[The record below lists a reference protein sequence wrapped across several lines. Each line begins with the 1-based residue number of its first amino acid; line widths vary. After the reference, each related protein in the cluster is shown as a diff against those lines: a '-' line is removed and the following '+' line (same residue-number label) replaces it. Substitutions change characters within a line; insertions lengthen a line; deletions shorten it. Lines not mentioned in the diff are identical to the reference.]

1 MSYYLSRYIGTYRVK
16 SEYDLD
22 TNDFARNPDGS
33 LDQNNTY
40 IKCANDAK
48 IFHYGKNI
56 LECYVP
62 SLQRGRNMLKG
73 LATELGFTLAD
84 YGTPCNYN
92 ALYQDLENTKVVF
105 DIDESD
111 AEVWWHFQSKNI
123 ELMAK
128 YMKPQ
133 TSGANIS
140 PFSLK
145 NLPKQKYT
153 IPYENMVVYKQI
165 INDANLD
172 NKLVIGKLTND
183 FITKIVPK
191 KHRLYAKS
199 DMKKEMRKVMLNGKE
214 FIHSIGL
221 WDEFMNFLRK
231 KLLE

>member
-1 MSYYLSRYIGTYRVK
+1 MAYYLQKYVGTYRVK

-22 TNDFARNPDGS
+22 TNDFARDANGNLETDS
-33 LDQNNTY
+33 TY
-40 IKCANDAK
+40 IKCANGAK

-62 SLQRGRNMLKG
+62 ALQRGRNMLKN
-73 LATELGFTLAD
+73 LATELGLNLED
-84 YGTPCNYN
+84 YGTPCNYRTF
-92 ALYQDLENTKVVF
+92 YQDLENTKVVF

-140 PFSLK
+140 PFSPK
-145 NLPKQKYT
+145 NLPKQKYAL
-153 IPYENMVVYKQI
+153 PYENMAVYKQI

-172 NKLVIGKLTND
+172 NNWSLAN
-183 FITKIVPK
+183 
-191 KHRLYAKS
+191 
-199 DMKKEMRKVMLNGKE
+199 
-214 FIHSIGL
+214 
-221 WDEFMNFLRK
+221 
-231 KLLE
+231 

>member
-1 MSYYLSRYIGTYRVK
+1 MAYYLQKYVGTYRVK

-22 TNDFARNPDGS
+22 TNDFARDANGNLETDS
-33 LDQNNTY
+33 TY
-40 IKCANDAK
+40 IKCTNGAK

-62 SLQRGRNMLKG
+62 SLQRGRNMLKN
-73 LATELGFTLAD
+73 LATELGLNIED
-84 YGTPCNYN
+84 YGTPCNYKTF
-92 ALYQDLENTKVVF
+92 YQDLENTKVVF

-133 TSGANIS
+133 TSGASIS
-140 PFSLK
+140 PFSPK
-145 NLPKQKYT
+145 NLPKQKYAL
-153 IPYENMVVYKQI
+153 PYENMVIYKQI

-199 DMKKEMRKVMLNGKE
+199 DMKKEMRKVMLSGKE

-221 WDEFMNFLRK
+221 WDEYMDFLRE

>member
-1 MSYYLSRYIGTYRVK
+1 MAYYLQKYVGTYRVK

-22 TNDFARNPDGS
+22 TNDFARDANGNLETDS
-33 LDQNNTY
+33 TY
-40 IKCANDAK
+40 IKCANGAK

-62 SLQRGRNMLKG
+62 ALQRGRNMLKN
-73 LATELGFTLAD
+73 LATELGLKLED
-84 YGTPCNYN
+84 YGTPCNYRTF
-92 ALYQDLENTKVVF
+92 YQDLENTKVVF
-105 DIDESD
+105 DINESD

-133 TSGANIS
+133 TSGASIS
-140 PFSLK
+140 PFSPK

-153 IPYENMVVYKQI
+153 LPYENMVVYKQI

-199 DMKKEMRKVMLNGKE
+199 DMKKEMRKVMLSGKE

-221 WDEFMNFLRK
+221 LDEYMDFLRE

>member
-1 MSYYLSRYIGTYRVK
+1 MAYYLQKYVGTYRVK

-22 TNDFARNPDGS
+22 TNDFARDANGNLETDS
-33 LDQNNTY
+33 TY
-40 IKCANDAK
+40 IKCANGAK

-62 SLQRGRNMLKG
+62 ALQRGRNMLKN
-73 LATELGFTLAD
+73 LATELGLKLED
-84 YGTPCNYN
+84 YGTPCNYRTF
-92 ALYQDLENTKVVF
+92 YQDLENTKVVF
-105 DIDESD
+105 DINESD

-140 PFSLK
+140 PFSPK
-145 NLPKQKYT
+145 NLPKQKYSL
-153 IPYENMVVYKQI
+153 PYQNMVVYKQI

-199 DMKKEMRKVMLNGKE
+199 DMKKEMRKVMLGGKE

-221 WDEFMNFLRK
+221 WDEYMDFLRE
-231 KLLE
+231 KLME